1 MNEAI
6 ELIERKG
13 YATLRDIKDIYKD
26 KYEHIASK
34 LRNMAR
40 KQDSN
45 FIYIRLSN
53 KDSQIFFIKRGVR
66 IPELKDKKI

>member
-13 YATLRDIKDIYKD
+13 YATLREIKDIYKD
-26 KYEHIASK
+26 RYEHIANK

-40 KQDSN
+40 RPDSN

-53 KDSQIFFIKRGVR
+53 KDIQIFFIKRGVR